1 MAVGEA
7 AGDALRLAEMQGLVG
22 PLPLERKRCRTA
34 HTRACGRC
42 APTAPPPP
50 HPACARSRERAEG
63 CDSRDV
69 TGPS

>member
-22 PLPLERKRCRTA
+22 PLLERKRCRTA

-42 APTAPPPP
+42 APTAPR
-50 HPACARSRERAEG
+50 HPTRPVHAAERAEG